1 MATQFSGYEYLV
13 VAAYLFLVTGA
24 GLLLSRVGS
33 RNVDEY
39 FLGGKSLPWW
49 VLGISFMTSNLDL
62 TGTMMIASFFSMIG
76 LKGFLVE
83 FRGGTALPL
92 ALFMIFMAKWH
103 RRSGVMTIAE
113 WMEFRF
119 GRSRGAEI
127 ARLVSAVTMIVLVIG
142 MITFFCVGFGKFL
155 SLYFPFSPT
164 VCSIIFCAFT
174 VIPILFSGLYGVVIT
189 DVVQGGLVLLATIAI
204 AVTAF
209 MHTPDPE
216 QLAAAWDKL
225 GVTGMTWDNWSSIM
239 PSWTMS
245 FPDAYSSYNLFG
257 VLLMFWV
264 LRIFLEGFG
273 GPLIPYA
280 AQRFFAARDDREAS
294 LMTASSLVFFVIRWP
309 LVIGVALLGLGLGE
323 NIPAD
328 PEMTFPAVIA
338 AYFPP
343 GVRAIMVSCMIAA
356 AMSTLNS
363 TVNAGAAY
371 LVNDIYGRFIN
382 PQAGP
387 RKLVWMSWATTL
399 SIMVVSLVLSHS
411 LHSINDI
418 FSWLTMGFF
427 GGTAVPLILR
437 WYWERYNSWGYIVG
451 TVVGVLSAIA
461 QKALWPYA
469 SEWQQLGII
478 ALVSLAASV
487 IATYLTAPV
496 DNDTLLNFYRKT
508 RPLGAWTRMR
518 ECLDQSELQ
527 AIDREHR
534 RDLWAIFPALAFFY
548 FLFLCPM
555 YVILHDWTWVV
566 GTFMGASVS
575 AFVLYFVWYKPLSEQ
590 SATERSAQ
598 PEIIASC
605 EPARLN

>member
-1 MATQFSGYEYLV
+1 MATQFTGYEYLV
-13 VAAYLFLVTGA
+13 VIAYLVLVTGA
-24 GLLLSRVGS
+24 GLILSRVGS

-39 FLGGKSLPWW
+39 FLGGKNLPWW

-62 TGTMMIASFFSMIG
+62 TGTMMVASFFSMIG

-83 FRGGTALPL
+83 FRGDTALPL

-127 ARLVSAVTMIVLVIG
+127 ARLVSAVTMMVLVIG
-142 MITFFCVGFGKFL
+142 MTTFFCVGFGKFL

-164 VCSIIFCAFT
+164 VCSIIFCGFT

-189 DVVQGGLVLLATIAI
+189 DVVQGVLVLLATIAI

-209 MHTPDPE
+209 VHVPDPV
-216 QLAAAWDKL
+216 QLSAAWDKL
-225 GVTGMTWDNWSSIM
+225 GVGNMSWENWSSIV

-245 FPDAYSSYNLFG
+245 FPDAYSTYDMFG
-257 VLLMFWV
+257 VLLMFWT

-273 GPLIPYA
+273 GPLVPYA

-294 LMTASSLVFFVIRWP
+294 LMTAASLAFFVIRWP
-309 LVIGVALLGLGLGE
+309 LVIGVALLGLGLGA
-323 NIPAD
+323 NIPSD
-328 PEMTFPAVIA
+328 PEMIFPAVIGS
-338 AYFPP
+338 YFSP
-343 GVRAIMVSCMIAA
+343 GVRAVMVSCMIAA

-382 PQAGP
+382 PAAG
-387 RKLVWMSWATTL
+387 RRQLVRMSWATTL
-399 SIMVVSLVLSHS
+399 AIMIASLLLAHS

-451 TVVGVLSAIA
+451 TVVGVLCAIV
-461 QKALWPYA
+461 QKALWPDA
-469 SEWQQLGII
+469 SEWQQLGI
-478 ALVSLAASV
+478 VSLISLGASV
-487 IATYLTAPV
+487 AATYLTAPV
-496 DNDTLLNFYRKT
+496 DHDTLLTFYRKT
-508 RPLGAWTRMR
+508 RPLGAWTRVR
-518 ECLDQSELQ
+518 GRLDHFELQ
-527 AIDREHR
+527 DIDREHR
-534 RDLWAIFPALAFFY
+534 RDLWAIFPALAFFF

-555 YVILHDWTWVV
+555 YVILHDWTWVI
-566 GTFMGASVS
+566 GTFAGACFAAVL
-575 AFVLYFVWYKPLSEQ
+575 LYFVWYKPLCQ
-590 SATERSAQ
+590 PGPGSALELKQQ
-598 PEIIASC
+598 PI
-605 EPARLN
+605 LNHV